1 MIGAVSSQTICT
13 YVISTIGSLAI
24 CTNMVGTVSS
34 QTICTYVISAI
45 GSLTILTHSVSTIS
59 SQTICTYVISAISSL
74 RVVSRVGVRRT
85 AFSDNGGIEQVA
97 GIDGRKSESA

>member
-34 QTICTYVISAI
+34 QTICTYVVSTIC
-45 GSLTILTHSVSTIS
+45 SLAILTHSVSTIS
-59 SQTICTYVISAISSL
+59 GQTICTDVISAISSL
-74 RVVSRVGVRRT
+74 RIVGRVGVRRT
-85 AFSDNGGIEQVA
+85 AFSNNGGIEQAA
-97 GIDGRKSESA
+97 GIDGRKGESA